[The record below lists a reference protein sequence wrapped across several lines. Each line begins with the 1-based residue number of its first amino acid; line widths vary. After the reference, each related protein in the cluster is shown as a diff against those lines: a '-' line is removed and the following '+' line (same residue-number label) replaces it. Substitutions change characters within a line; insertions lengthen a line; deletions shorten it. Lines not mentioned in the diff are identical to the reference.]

1 MCVLGCEDCQPPSS
15 KCFGLDTAV
24 ASVYI
29 VIPQLQY
36 PTLRLQMKNL
46 NKAWD
51 FAQDHMATE
60 LEGMGSRPP
69 EYNVRSALVCL
80 AHCSQSD

>member
-1 MCVLGCEDCQPPSS
+1 M
-15 KCFGLDTAV
+15 

-29 VIPQLQY
+29 VLSQLQY

-60 LEGMGSRPP
+60 LEGMGSRSPG
-69 EYNVRSALVCL
+69 YNVRSAPMCL
-80 AHCSQSD
+80 AHCSQND